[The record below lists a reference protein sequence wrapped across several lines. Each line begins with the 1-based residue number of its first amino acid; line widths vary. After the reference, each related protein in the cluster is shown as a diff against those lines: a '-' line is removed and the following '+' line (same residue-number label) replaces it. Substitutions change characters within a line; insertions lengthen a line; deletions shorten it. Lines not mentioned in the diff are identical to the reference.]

1 MADKTDPTHTPP
13 DKPPGALMN
22 QRRLRP
28 GDILDDYCP
37 RERRLTDHAVVAMVE
52 DDVRLTRCTACDT
65 EHEYKQGKMPTLRR
79 KKDAVSAAYK
89 EVLAAVTGE
98 AVAPTVV
105 VPAAVRDETD
115 GAGAPVAPATGPPV
129 ERAALPAATPAQATQ
144 PPENTGNLDTPA
156 AGAGEAG
163 DGRVH
168 RRLIRATLP
177 RLENQTPERP
187 VPEFTMRQPTDRGG
201 KFRGGMGR
209 GVGARH
215 GAGRGGGQQRG
226 PVFGRPAG
234 NRDGGQGNRMS
245 GRNDLHRPPRAGQP
259 GRHGKKHSK

>member
-1 MADKTDPTHTPP
+1 
-13 DKPPGALMN
+13 MN

-52 DDVRLTRCTACDT
+52 DDVKLTRCTACDT
-65 EHEYKQGKMPTLRR
+65 EHEFKQGKMPTLRR
-79 KKDAVSAAYK
+79 KKDTVSAAYK

-98 AVAPTVV
+98 AVAPPIV
-105 VPAAVRDETD
+105 VPAAPREESP
-115 GAGAPVAPATGPPV
+115 GAAAPPPDTPVDRASLSAAAPVQ
-129 ERAALPAATPAQATQ
+129 AAR
-144 PPENTGNLDTPA
+144 PPEDAGSQETLNGGTGGDT
-156 AGAGEAG
+156 G

-187 VPEFTMRQPTDRGG
+187 IPEFTMRQPTDRGG

-209 GVGARH
+209 GVGPRH

-234 NRDGGQGNRMS
+234 GRDGGQGNRMS
-245 GRNDLHRPPRAGQP
+245 GRNDAHRPPRVGQP